1 MRVFL
6 FKLKIFKLAIIS
18 KIFSIII
25 IQMIKDNNSTLLFLL
40 LLISLV
46 SLVYFPGLSGGFIYD
61 DYSNFLHNPAIN
73 NSDLSFSSAW
83 TASMSGISGP
93 LGRPVAMLS
102 FYLNYQLSEFTPFSY
117 KLFNLF
123 IHLLNTALVYLVSCR
138 LIKTLLEKEGLISLS
153 SKHTLIAFWITAIWA
168 VHPINLTA
176 VLYSV
181 QRMTSMSATF
191 VLLGI
196 LSYLKLRT
204 SITIS
209 NKLLIIKLGY
219 ITSLGVLAALCKE
232 NGLLL
237 FVYLIVI
244 ESVLL
249 KWKVNS
255 SNVIQYLKAYYM
267 VVLVIPLCIALF
279 LLFKGDLTE
288 GYSGKGFDMMQRLMT
303 ELRVIWFYIFLIFLP
318 RLNQFNLY
326 HDDFFI
332 SLSLVNPITT
342 IFSLIAFLLLFFIVY
357 KTQRKWFVF
366 GIIFFFSGHL
376 MESTVLPLNLV
387 HEHRNYLPS
396 LGLILVFVISMIFLI
411 EKTRINAKLFFCVII
426 ILFSALTMSRAGDWS
441 NPILLSE
448 SLVQKKPYSVTA
460 NYQLGETYSKL
471 YQATSDVVYAE
482 AAIKSLLRAD
492 LLSSNNVQPAIALLH
507 LNSMLGNNEHIETIN
522 KIAKKFSESKV
533 TFSEINSYTNLINCK
548 VEKLC
553 ALSNETIMR
562 LFSVLLENAN
572 LSPNLKDDALLSYA
586 VYLAAK
592 PDSLSFS
599 ISIINELTNRHPERL
614 DLKVKYISLL
624 LSNGEKEKANHL
636 MEKISREEGYKWN
649 VVPE

>member
-1 MRVFL
+1 M
-6 FKLKIFKLAIIS
+6 
-18 KIFSIII
+18 

-46 SLVYFPGLSGGFIYD
+46 SFVYFPGLSGGFIYD

-102 FYLNYQLSEFTPFSY
+102 FYLNYQFSEFTPVSY
-117 KLFNLF
+117 KLFNLL
-123 IHLLNTALVYLVSCR
+123 IHLINTILIYFVTCR
-138 LIKTLLEKEGLISLS
+138 LIKPLLEKESLINLS

-176 VLYSV
+176 VLYTV

-196 LSYLKLRT
+196 LSYLNLRT
-204 SITIS
+204 SVAIT
-209 NKLLIIKLGY
+209 NKVLIVRLMY
-219 ITSLGVLAALCKE
+219 ITFLGVIAALCKE

-237 FVYLIVI
+237 FLYLITI
-244 ESVLL
+244 ESILF
-249 KWKVNS
+249 KWKTENVNLS
-255 SNVIQYLKAYYM
+255 RYLKLYYIA
-267 VVLVIPLCIALF
+267 VLIIPLFVALF
-279 LLFKGDLTE
+279 LLFKGSLTA
-288 GYSGKGFDMMQRLMT
+288 GYSGRDFDMMQRLMT
-303 ELRVIWFYIFLIFLP
+303 EMRVIWFYIFLIFIP

-332 SLSLVNPITT
+332 SLSLINPATT
-342 IFSLIAFLLLFFIVY
+342 IFSLAAFLLLFFIVY

-396 LGLILVFVISMIFLI
+396 LGLILVFVISMILLI
-411 EKTRINAKLFFCVII
+411 EKTKINVHLFFGVII
-426 ILFSALTMSRAGDWS
+426 ILFSALTMSRADDWS

-471 YQATSDVVYAE
+471 YQATSDAVYAE
-482 AAIKSLLRAD
+482 AALKFLSRAD
-492 LLSSNNVQPAIALLH
+492 QLINNNVQPAIAFIH
-507 LNSMLGNNEHIETIN
+507 VNSMLGNNEHIETIN

-553 ALSNETIMR
+553 ALSNETIIR
-562 LFSVLLENAN
+562 LFSVLLENAT
-572 LSPNLKDDALLSYA
+572 LSPNLRDDALLSYA

-592 PDSLSFS
+592 TDSLSSS